1 MKNRQRKLRQARERR
16 ITRVRARV
24 KGTKE
29 RPRLAVYRT
38 LRRISAQI
46 IDDAGANTLVYAS
59 DREVAN
65 KDLKEKKPV
74 DAAREVGKALAKKA
88 LAKGVKRVV
97 FDRRSRRY
105 HGRIKAL
112 AEGARQGGLEF

>member
-65 KDLKEKKPV
+65 KDLKGKKPV

>member
-1 MKNRQRKLRQARERR
+1 MKNRQRTLRQARTRR
-16 ITRVRARV
+16 VIRVKARV

-46 IDDAGANTLVYAS
+46 IDDAGANTLVSAS
-59 DREVAN
+59 QRDVAK
-65 KDLKEKKPV
+65 KDLEGKKPV
-74 DAAREVGKALAKKA
+74 DAAREVGKALAKRA

-97 FDRRSRRY
+97 FDRRSRKY
-105 HGRIKAL
+105 HGRVKAL
-112 AEGARQGGLEF
+112 AEGAREGGLEF